1 MPEESQDEIGTPAE
15 AGEAAIDPSTKVA
28 EVSGQRM
35 AQVLLDMAMAPLLRI
50 QVRGVGRK
58 PVHLDLRM
66 CLHIL
71 CDHCR
76 AMGVEPVPD
85 DDEGTRNV
93 SLEVMEGDYDIF
105 SADGMCEVPLVDA
118 ARQGQPDHRG
128 KCTAFADAS
137 QDRCLPLRSPRG
149 NPRQSFRYICGYL
162 SRPCSEASPMAA
174 QTI

>member
-1 MPEESQDEIGTPAE
+1 LVYIKPGMPEESQDEIGTPAE

-28 EVSGQRM
+28 EVSGQRI

-50 QVRGVGRK
+50 QVRGIGRK

-105 SADGMCEVPLVDA
+105 SADGMYEVPLVDA
-118 ARQGQPDHRG
+118 ARQGCSRRMRN
-128 KCTAFADAS
+128 TAEFVRAS
-137 QDRCLPLRSPRG
+137 SSPTKLV
-149 NPRQSFRYICGYL
+149 IIAEL
-162 SRPCSEASPMAA
+162 
-174 QTI
+174 I